1 MKFTTKLFLTW
12 TSIFLIF
19 YVAVIAVL
27 GLLWGIRIQFWQLA
41 LAFFIAGVLPP
52 AILTW
57 FFFKRLDY
65 MESEDITPPKFSGSR
80 KITMNFKSR
89 SANHFDEIL
98 QRIDRGF
105 IISFSDREKQVVKFR
120 TDTRVLAWG
129 IGGYVKMLND
139 NQIEVIVYPMIA
151 DSRREEKILL
161 QSIRLLHALLNP

>member
-19 YVAVIAVL
+19 YVAVISVL

-65 MESEDITPPKFSGSR
+65 MESEDLTPPKFSGSR
-80 KITMNFKSR
+80 KITMSFKSR